1 MESVTPYH
9 SSNSWASNDSAPL
22 LRLPPRAIFPRLPN
36 GSLPLEEFPLN
47 LGACRQTR
55 RVQVGITQFSNAE
68 GRGDDFSLRRRAAW
82 VRMCYLRNMKSPSK
96 IEATGGPEDTSKQQS
111 EADSII
117 WKRDYKGC
125 MITIFG
131 SPGAGWNVKID
142 KREPIIL
149 GYTRPRAIKYAKEL
163 IDEEQS
169 KFHSRSAGGLPRN
182 SKVSPASARHSFPT
196 VTSADRRRG

>member
-1 MESVTPYH
+1 
-9 SSNSWASNDSAPL
+9 
-22 LRLPPRAIFPRLPN
+22 
-36 GSLPLEEFPLN
+36 
-47 LGACRQTR
+47 
-55 RVQVGITQFSNAE
+55 
-68 GRGDDFSLRRRAAW
+68 
-82 VRMCYLRNMKSPSK
+82 MCYFRTMRTPSK
-96 IEATGGPEDTSKQQS
+96 IETAGGPADTSKQQI

-125 MITIFG
+125 MVTIFG
-131 SPGAGWNVKID
+131 SHSAGWNVKID

-163 IDEEQS
+163 IDEEQA

-196 VTSADRRRG
+196 VISADRRRG

>member
-1 MESVTPYH
+1 M
-9 SSNSWASNDSAPL
+9 W
-22 LRLPPRAIFPRLPN
+22 
-36 GSLPLEEFPLN
+36 
-47 LGACRQTR
+47 
-55 RVQVGITQFSNAE
+55 
-68 GRGDDFSLRRRAAW
+68 
-82 VRMCYLRNMKSPSK
+82 MCYLTNMRSPSK
-96 IEATGGPEDTSKQQS
+96 IEDPGGPAHTSKKQI

-169 KFHSRSAGGLPRN
+169 KFHSRSAGGGRRAR
-182 SKVSPASARHSFPT
+182 KGVPASDASTHS
-196 VTSADRRRG
+196 S

>member
-1 MESVTPYH
+1 
-9 SSNSWASNDSAPL
+9 
-22 LRLPPRAIFPRLPN
+22 
-36 GSLPLEEFPLN
+36 
-47 LGACRQTR
+47 
-55 RVQVGITQFSNAE
+55 
-68 GRGDDFSLRRRAAW
+68 
-82 VRMCYLRNMKSPSK
+82 MCYLTTMKSPSK
-96 IEATGGPEDTSKQQS
+96 EATRGPEDTSKQQI

-125 MITIFG
+125 MVTIFG
-131 SPGAGWNVKID
+131 SPSAGWNVKID

-163 IDEEQS
+163 IDEEQA